1 MLELMQMLWQ
11 LYLLNRMNYFF
22 FSTFPVSTAP
32 PSVMQ
37 VCSKLF
43 NFKAEHV
50 FLNNANLVIST
61 SYQTNSKLSRS
72 L

>member
-11 LYLLNRMNYFF
+11 LYSLNRMNYFF

-50 FLNNANLVIST
+50 FLNNAN
-61 SYQTNSKLSRS
+61 
-72 L
+72 

>member
-32 PSVMQ
+32 LSVMQ

-50 FLNNANLVIST
+50 FFKQCQFSYFHLIS
-61 SYQTNSKLSRS
+61 N
-72 L
+72 